1 MKSPVLAVLVF
12 GIGALALTSCSS
24 DRSIGSTAVP
34 VYGIVHCPKASEGRG
49 SIALAPGTVL
59 KTTNLCMEARTAKY
73 EGKLAKIIWGN
84 TSPLGPVSAELS
96 KDASGKISFTYA
108 GGRHGTQATL
118 QQGSERIPFNFTIN
132 ALQASGAA
140 AGQID
145 TSTNLVGSI
154 TVPPLRGL
162 GYTDSRGRGAD
173 AGYDQSTAFYAYSP
187 EQAQKGTEESRS
199 RESGEGKITFQVK
212 NINAE
217 KGEISGTFV
226 SEQPSGVTGKGE
238 VEVEGYF
245 VGNFK
250 PGT

>member
-1 MKSPVLAVLVF
+1 MKSPVLAVLILSF
-12 GIGALALTSCSS
+12 GALALTSCSS

-34 VYGIVHCPKASEGRG
+34 AYGKVYCPKASEGRG
-49 SIALAPGTVL
+49 SISLAPGTAL

-73 EGKLAKIIWGN
+73 KGKIAKIIWGD
-84 TSPLGPVSAELS
+84 TSPLGPVSAEIS
-96 KDASGKISFTYA
+96 KDAAGKVSFTYA

-132 ALQASGAA
+132 ALEANGAVAS
-140 AGQID
+140 QID
-145 TSTNLVGSI
+145 TSTNLVGTI

-173 AGYDQSTAFYAYSP
+173 AGYDESTAFYAYSP
-187 EQAQKGTEESRS
+187 EGAVKGTEESRV
-199 RESGEGKITFQVK
+199 RESGEGKVTFQVK

-226 SEQPSGVTGKGE
+226 SDQPSGVEGKGE
-238 VEVEGYF
+238 VQVEGYF
-245 VGNFK
+245 IGNFK
-250 PGT
+250 PGA

>member
-1 MKSPVLAVLVF
+1 MKSPVLAVVIF
-12 GIGALALTSCSS
+12 GFGAFALTSCSS

-34 VYGIVHCPKASEGRG
+34 VYGIVQCPKASEGRG

-59 KTTNLCMEARTAKY
+59 KTTNLCLEARSAKY
-73 EGKLAKIIWGN
+73 EGKIAKIIWGT
-84 TSPLGPVSAELS
+84 TSPIGPISAELAR
-96 KDASGKISFTYA
+96 DASGKISFTYT

-118 QQGSERIPFNFTIN
+118 QQGSQRIPFNFTIN
-132 ALQASGAA
+132 ALEASGAA
-140 AGQID
+140 ASQID

-187 EQAQKGTEESRS
+187 EGAVKGTEESRV

-217 KGEISGTFV
+217 KGEISGTFI
-226 SEQPSGVTGKGE
+226 SDQPSGVEGKGE
-238 VEVEGYF
+238 VQVEGYF
-245 VGNFK
+245 IGNFK
-250 PGT
+250 AGA

>member
-1 MKSPVLAVLVF
+1 MKSPVLAVLIF
-12 GIGALALTSCSS
+12 GFGALALTSCSS

-49 SIALAPGTVL
+49 SITLAPGTVL
-59 KTTNLCMEARTAKY
+59 KSTNLCVEARSAKY

-84 TSPLGPVSAELS
+84 TSPIGPVSAELT
-96 KDASGKISFTYA
+96 KDASGKVSLMYT

-132 ALQASGAA
+132 GLQASGAA
-140 AGQID
+140 ASQID

-162 GYTDSRGRGAD
+162 GYTDSRGRGAE

-187 EQAQKGTEESRS
+187 EAAVKGTAESRA
-199 RESGEGKITFQVK
+199 RESGEGQVTFQVK

-217 KGEISGTFV
+217 KGEISGTFI
-226 SEQPSGVTGKGE
+226 SKQPSGVEGKGE

-245 VGNFK
+245 IGNFK
-250 PGT
+250 